1 MALSDSFVNIAKNA
15 AAGAA
20 TGFVSSALGGS
31 NASRGKG
38 SLPPGANP
46 DKIFSKQLVPDM
58 GRPKLL
64 SFPSDLSMS
73 ERNMNYI
80 LFTTYKSTPGKFKP
94 ISKAERE
101 MLSDL
106 KREMGDT
113 KFNELTGK
121 TAGIA
126 KLNKEINAGGRKAT
140 NSLQLKNFSSTASDV
155 TIALYMPQTV
165 QTSYNMD
172 YQDAEIGAM
181 SNAIYDFIKDI
192 QAGKG
197 LATSATEAGPTLGMA
212 AIKMGVGVLDTAL
225 PGAKALV
232 GIEMGAVMV
241 PRTEVMFQG
250 IGRREFSFT
259 FTFMPKSEDEA
270 NEVYEI
276 IKVFKS
282 SMTPNF
288 NDAKNI
294 RVLNMPD
301 MFGITY
307 MHNGN
312 VPNDYLHKIGRCFL
326 QGMDVSYG
334 GEKYSTFRSGK
345 IPFGGG
351 KGAPPTKSTM
361 TLKFKEVEVVDREKI
376 EDNY

>member
-46 DKIFSKQLVPDM
+46 DKVFKKQLVPDI

-94 ISKAERE
+94 AGSLAKLDEAALESLERE
-101 MLSDL
+101 MDPKEFKKLVANSNVDA
-106 KREMGDT
+106 RDT
-113 KFNELTGK
+113 
-121 TAGIA
+121 
-126 KLNKEINAGGRKAT
+126 R
-140 NSLQLKNFSSTASDV
+140 SLQMKNFSTTKSDV
-155 TIALYMPQTV
+155 TVALYMPQTV

-192 QAGKG
+192 QAGNSISD
-197 LATSATEAGPTLGMA
+197 AAGAAGTPLGSA
-212 AIKMGVGVLDTAL
+212 AIKMGIGVLDTAL

-250 IGRREFSFT
+250 IGRREFTFT

-276 IKVFKS
+276 IKTFKTA
-282 SMTPNF
+282 MTPDF
-288 NDAKNI
+288 NDNKNI
-294 RVLNMPD
+294 RVMNMPD

>member
-15 AAGAA
+15 AASSA
-20 TGFVSSALGGS
+20 TGFVSSVLGGS
-31 NASRGKG
+31 SASRGKG

-80 LFTTYKSTPGKFKP
+80 LFTTYKSTPGKFEK
-94 ISKAERE
+94 IGNQATA
-101 MLSDL
+101 MLGGMDIDELSTDAAD
-106 KREMGDT
+106 EI
-113 KFNELTGK
+113 NEK
-121 TAGIA
+121 
-126 KLNKEINAGGRKAT
+126 INAGGRKAT
-140 NSLQLKNFSSTASDV
+140 NSLHLKNFSTTASDV

-192 QAGKG
+192 QAGNSISN
-197 LATSATEAGPTLGMA
+197 AAAAAGPTLGSA
-212 AIKMGVGVLDTAL
+212 ALKLGVATLDTAL

-345 IPFGGG
+345 IPFSKD

-361 TLKFKEVEVVDREKI
+361 TLKFKEVEVVDRRKI
-376 EDNY
+376 EEDNY

>member
-15 AAGAA
+15 AASAA
-20 TGFVSSALGGS
+20 SGFVSSALGGS

-46 DKIFSKQLVPDM
+46 NKIFSKQLEPDI

-94 ISKAERE
+94 AGSLAKLDGAALESLERE
-101 MLSDL
+101 MDP
-106 KREMGDT
+106 KEF
-113 KFNELTGK
+113 K
-121 TAGIA
+121 
-126 KLNKEINAGGRKAT
+126 KLVANSNVDARDVR
-140 NSLQLKNFSSTASDV
+140 SLQLKNFSTTKSDV
-155 TIALYMPQTV
+155 TVALYMPQTV

-172 YQDAEIGAM
+172 YRDAEIGAM

-192 QAGKG
+192 QAGNSISD
-197 LATSATEAGPTLGMA
+197 AAGAAGTPLGMA
-212 AIKMGVGVLDTAL
+212 ALKMGIGVLDTAL
-225 PGAKALV
+225 PGTKALA

-270 NEVYEI
+270 NEVYQI
-276 IKVFKS
+276 IKTFKTA
-282 SMTPNF
+282 MTPDF
-288 NDAKNI
+288 NDNKNI
-294 RVLNMPD
+294 RVMNMPD
-301 MFGITY
+301 MFEIKF
-307 MHNGN
+307 MHNGA
-312 VPNDYLHKIGRCFL
+312 VPNDYLHKVGRCFL

-334 GEKYSTFRSGK
+334 GDRYSTFRSSK

-351 KGAPPTKSTM
+351 KGAPPTKSTI
-361 TLKFKEVEVVDREKI
+361 TLKFKEVEVVDRAKV
-376 EDNY
+376 EDGF

>member
-46 DKIFSKQLVPDM
+46 DKIFRKQLAPDI
-58 GRPKLL
+58 GKPKLL
-64 SFPSDLSMS
+64 SFPSDLSLS

-80 LFTTYKSTPGKFKP
+80 LFTTYKSIPGKFGKIGDQP
-94 ISKAERE
+94 VIHLESVDD
-101 MLSDL
+101 LSTDAAD
-106 KREMGDT
+106 EI
-113 KFNELTGK
+113 NEK
-121 TAGIA
+121 
-126 KLNKEINAGGRKAT
+126 INAGGRKAT
-140 NSLQLKNFSSTASDV
+140 NSLHLKNFSSTASDV

-192 QAGKG
+192 QAGNSISD
-197 LATSATEAGPTLGMA
+197 AASAAGPTLGSA
-212 AIKMGVGVLDTAL
+212 AIKMGIGVLDTAL
-225 PGAKALV
+225 PGAKALA

-307 MHNGN
+307 MRNGN

-351 KGAPPTKSTM
+351 KGAPPTKSTI

-376 EDNY
+376 VKENY